1 MAAGAEEEA
10 VEARS
15 YDLTS
20 QLLTLKVEHA
30 RAGPTIGAEAT
41 LAGDLK
47 EMRSRLRLGC
57 CIFDLIFMAK
67 LKENSKINLS
77 NFWNFLKIADGG
89 EMLN

>member
-1 MAAGAEEEA
+1 MAAGAEEEP
-10 VEARS
+10 VKARS

-57 CIFDLIFMAK
+57 
-67 LKENSKINLS
+67 
-77 NFWNFLKIADGG
+77 
-89 EMLN
+89 

>member
-1 MAAGAEEEA
+1 MAAGTEEET
-10 VEARS
+10 VKARS

-57 CIFDLIFMAK
+57 CIFDMIFITKIKIKFLKLILM
-67 LKENSKINLS
+67 
-77 NFWNFLKIADGG
+77 NFLKI
-89 EMLN
+89 